1 VQGYSLAQIQAFI
14 AAICNAE
21 KAQLRNAII
30 AARAAQ
36 AEGKDFKK
44 LIKDLA

>member
-1 VQGYSLAQIQAFI
+1 LAQIQAFI
-14 AAICNAE
+14 AAACRAE
-21 KAQLRNAII
+21 RTQMRNAMI

-44 LIKDLA
+44 LMKELS

>member
-14 AAICNAE
+14 AAICTAE
-21 KAQLRNAII
+21 KEQLRSTII